1 MTTNTTKSITKTV
14 NVKVAKPDLYN
25 SLYPG
30 RSKTARTTSI
40 KPLDD
45 IAREKVEIQSMLKH
59 VLDGDCIEIKNAHT
73 ALIFAIATAKVVNAD
88 KEYGEPDNRIS
99 VAINLYLLNV
109 LKVYDK
115 CLICAQLTV
124 YGNDLQLL
132 VTYNGVSIRDAIEQ
146 EKPCKFFEPAYT
158 MLFTRLD
165 IKYYIVSCEYEV
177 FKQND
182 RFYVAANPNYDIKT
196 VL

>member
-1 MTTNTTKSITKTV
+1 MTDTKSIKKTV

-30 RSKTARTTSI
+30 RSKTARATSVQ
-40 KPLDD
+40 PLDD
-45 IAREKVEIQSMLKH
+45 IARENLEIQAMLKH
-59 VLDGDCIEIKNAHT
+59 VLDGDCIEVKSAHT

-88 KEYGEPDNRIS
+88 KKYGEPDSTTI
-99 VAINLYLLNV
+99 AINLYLLNI
-109 LKVYDK
+109 LKMYDK
-115 CLICAQLTV
+115 CLVCAQLTV
-124 YGNDLQLL
+124 YGNDLQL
-132 VTYNGVSIRDAIEQ
+132 VITYNGVSIRDAVEQ

-182 RFYVAANPNYDIKT
+182 RFYVAANPNYAIKT
-196 VL
+196 VLN

>member
-1 MTTNTTKSITKTV
+1 MTDTKSIKKTV

-30 RSKTARTTSI
+30 RSKTARTTSV

-88 KEYGEPDNRIS
+88 KKYGEPDS
-99 VAINLYLLNV
+99 TTVAINLYLLNI
-109 LKVYDK
+109 LKMYDK
-115 CLICAQLTV
+115 CLVCAQLTV
-124 YGNDLQLL
+124 YDNDLQLL

-146 EKPCKFFEPAYT
+146 EKPCKFFEPAYS
-158 MLFTRLD
+158 MLFTRYD
-165 IKYYIVSCEYEV
+165 PRYYIVSCEYEV
-177 FKQND
+177 FNQND